1 MFAKHTEK
9 TIIILDI
16 IGSFF
21 VHTFYNDVYIK
32 SENSVK
38 VGNKISITSVYKG
51 NIQIY
56 MNAIK
61 NEKVAERIVSMIH
74 SYYQNKIGYFISF
87 VDFEDKILCE
97 FIPAEYY
104 ESFDSKN
111 KDKTLYNIIKQ
122 TVSKFCAEILKKEN
136 ILTIIDDHY
145 NVNNV
150 AIFQETILNI
160 FMELRDEY
168 HLKFVRESIGNKGSF
183 DATTVNKLRQALV
196 DEKKARMRLEKDK
209 EKLTQAILLLNE
221 RLNNAQKPR
230 ETPVYPRETPAYP
243 RETPA
248 QSRETPAQSRE
259 NTVYPRETPAQ
270 SRENTTYQREN
281 PAQSRENPTY
291 ARENPAQSRE
301 NPTFARENTQKPI
314 EKPPLKSILRPAK
327 VIEQVEEV
335 PNESLMLD
343 WVDET
348 PKVWTNE
355 EVKDWVEVEE
365 IKPKRVVNKSFFQPR
380 EDSTSESE

>member
-1 MFAKHTEK
+1 
-9 TIIILDI
+9 
-16 IGSFF
+16 
-21 VHTFYNDVYIK
+21 
-32 SENSVK
+32 
-38 VGNKISITSVYKG
+38 
-51 NIQIY
+51 

-74 SYYQNKIGYFISF
+74 SYYQNKIGHFISF

-111 KDKTLYNIIKQ
+111 KDKTLCDIIKR

-230 ETPVYPRETPAYP
+230 E
-243 RETPA
+243 
-248 QSRETPAQSRE
+248 
-259 NTVYPRETPAQ
+259 
-270 SRENTTYQREN
+270 N

-291 ARENPAQSRE
+291 ARENP
-301 NPTFARENTQKPI
+301 TYARETTQKPI

-343 WVDET
+343 WIDET

-380 EDSTSESE
+380 EDSMSESE